1 MNSEKKKQNRKRKSR
16 TKKLSSDTDTDTKQK
31 LKQKPPHPDVGPQN
45 YKDTSRQQ
53 GEIAKDSSRHDYS
66 KEDKSLQNQ
75 RELSPKRDR
84 AKKRKP
90 SKDLKEVPTSAS
102 ASANLEEGR
111 PRYSFQVDDTD
122 HCETPMQAYKDLLDV
137 LDRIAKS
144 LNKKRSNLIIYDPYY
159 CDGGVKKKLFSYGF
173 TSVINRN
180 RDFYEDIKK
189 NNTPEYDVLITN
201 PPYSGV
207 HMEKL
212 LEFCSKIAQ
221 LGKPFLLLLPHF
233 VYTKDYYQRALS
245 SKVSSDVFFLVP
257 EIRYSYFPP
266 TWVEAKTGSKALE
279 QGRNKTAPFPSFWYI
294 STPAKIIPPRWL
306 VDNFGTSGMVRPKH
320 HSKLRYA
327 KSTQDIPR
335 DFRGE
340 FDPLKKRSNP
350 KARKRAA
357 KRRREAAMKSG
368 GGR

>member
-1 MNSEKKKQNRKRKSR
+1 MNSEKKKQNGKRKSR

-31 LKQKPPHPDVGPQN
+31 PPHPDVGPQN
-45 YKDTSRQQ
+45 SKDTSRQQ
-53 GEIAKDSSRHDYS
+53 GEMAKDSSRHDDS
-66 KEDKSLQNQ
+66 TEDKSLKNQ
-75 RELSPKRDR
+75 RESSPKRDG

-90 SKDLKEVPTSAS
+90 SKDLKVVPTSAS
-102 ASANLEEGR
+102 ASANLEEAR

-189 NNTPEYDVLITN
+189 KNTPEYDVLITN

-212 LEFCSKIAQ
+212 LDFCSKICM
-221 LGKPFLLLLPHF
+221 P
-233 VYTKDYYQRALS
+233 
-245 SKVSSDVFFLVP
+245 
-257 EIRYSYFPP
+257 
-266 TWVEAKTGSKALE
+266 
-279 QGRNKTAPFPSFWYI
+279 
-294 STPAKIIPPRWL
+294 II
-306 VDNFGTSGMVRPKH
+306 
-320 HSKLRYA
+320 
-327 KSTQDIPR
+327 
-335 DFRGE
+335 
-340 FDPLKKRSNP
+340 
-350 KARKRAA
+350 
-357 KRRREAAMKSG
+357 
-368 GGR
+368 